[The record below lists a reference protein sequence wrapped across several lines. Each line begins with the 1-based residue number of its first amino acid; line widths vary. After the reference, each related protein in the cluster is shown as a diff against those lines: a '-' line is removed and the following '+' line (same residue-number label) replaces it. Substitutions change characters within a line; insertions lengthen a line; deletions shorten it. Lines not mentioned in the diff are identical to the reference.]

1 MASTIHFDPVQNY
14 DCIQCGRGCRMGWDI
29 PVEPRVLE
37 GLQGH
42 PLVLR
47 VIQDKGAP
55 FRHEDDQ
62 SFIKSSKECKECGFL
77 EGDNLCGIHRELGFA
92 AKPSTCQVFPF
103 VITDTPDGYF
113 VGTTY
118 YCSSVRENSGRP
130 LSEHRD
136 DVQALLDASAP
147 MNKVAADGLVIYN
160 RYYTNWADYVALET
174 ELVRQAAE
182 VGYLE
187 ALSRAVLGVAA
198 AMAELPRLEE
208 EPEAYPGEKLR
219 AAWQHPRIPGGQA
232 SRQLGQVVS
241 MQIGDFF
248 KFYLDKED
256 WDEVDGA
263 IFAGGTFRLPQYGF
277 EGTWLQLQDLVGHR
291 VGTRFDEQIE
301 RYLAHLVFRKAL
313 VVHPPLLASLCQLQ
327 MLTGFLRTYTALIA
341 FHAGRQEAA
350 QHDYYDALEI
360 AETYLVTHGRNRRIV
375 NDMAADVLVGTFRPK
390 AVLG

>member
-1 MASTIHFDPVQNY
+1 MSSTIHFDPVQNY

-29 PVEPRVLE
+29 PVEPRVLA

-47 VIQDKGAP
+47 VIEEKGPP
-55 FRHEDDQ
+55 FRHENEQ
-62 SFIKSSKECKECGFL
+62 SFIQSSKECKSCGFL

-103 VITDTPDGYF
+103 VITHTPDGYF

-136 DVQALLDASAP
+136 DVQALVDAAAP

-160 RYYTNWADYVALET
+160 RYYTNWQDYLQLEA
-174 ELVRQAAE
+174 EIVRQAARM
-182 VGYLE
+182 GYLE
-187 ALSRAVLGVAA
+187 ALSRAVIAVAA
-198 AMAELPRLEE
+198 CMGELPRLEE
-208 EPEAYPGEKLR
+208 EPESYPGARLR
-219 AAWQHPRIPGGQA
+219 EAWDHPRMPRGSA
-232 SRQLGQVVS
+232 AKQLGQVES

-248 KFYLDKED
+248 KFYLEKDVWE
-256 WDEVDGA
+256 EVDGA
-263 IFAGGTFRLPQYGF
+263 VFAGGTFSLPEYEF
-277 EGTWLQLQDLVGHR
+277 EGTWQKLQGLVSER
-291 VGTRFDEQIE
+291 VGSRFDDQIE

-313 VVHPPLLASLCQLQ
+313 VVHPTLLASLCQLQ

-341 FHAGRQEAA
+341 FKAGRTEAA

-375 NDMAADVLVGTFRPK
+375 NDMAADVLVSTFRPK
-390 AVLG
+390 TAV